1 MKEQFEITLTLT
13 NKTDDDE
20 LDLGFKAGLVG
31 DIRPSLYFVAVCE
44 TFKKLIISDLETKL
58 ELSDQVAQLLKR
70 DAECS
75 CADEDD

>member
-13 NKTDDDE
+13 NNTDDE
-20 LDLGFKAGLVG
+20 LDLNIKAGLVG
-31 DIRPSLYFVAVCE
+31 DIRPSLYFAVACK

-70 DAECS
+70 AAECS